1 MAHEASPGYAYGQ
14 LERALRTTAS
24 TKDGATRRRARAKAG
39 RWQEVLAGMADGT
52 LEIGSR
58 TPVADTP
65 AWVTLEVAHGGFA
78 TGRYLAEVPV
88 RPDELALVPAG
99 APGTTER
106 ERLNLW
112 FLTDAGLAGLRA
124 ALATEAYRV
133 EVPEDAA
140 LPVVAWLLGHGHA
153 EAALDL
159 VAELRP
165 LLHRLRL
172 APPPG
177 AAPKPAGALVR
188 LSTVGEVRTGL
199 ATATPRPPITAML
212 ETLRVWHPLFDRLVA
227 LWAETVDGDLPRL
240 AGSTADRNST
250 RPADS
255 TADGSPPQLP
265 HPTADRDLPHPTD
278 DRNPPRPACSGVTG
292 GWPCRIWPDG
302 WARRRAQ
309 WLADYATASAQHT
322 ASTAH
327 AHPKGNFARLHRAL
341 LACEH
346 DSAGLTGRDVGWI
359 RRALANTVTKHG
371 APGSERR
378 AALRS
383 VQAEVAARPTHAEL
397 AAVLAGRLDGY
408 PADSGLPALDPI
420 GGETEAGHAI
430 PAHLVAKA
438 ARALEAPIEELVA
451 RGVITSA
458 DVLATVLPQITAQL
472 LAANFEDES
481 LAALYAQ
488 AYAAFRRRRG
498 LLLLDLEHQVRFD
511 ELPWVRAL
519 EPFRVRRPDAARAA
533 RQTLSQTVLLALG
546 SFPQAILPNT
556 LVRELGALAKQA
568 GLPMPLVEEVAAD
581 IFMGTFTAKW
591 RTAAEITS
599 RVMAGT
605 LYARYYD
612 LPAWPPP
619 EAPRSR
625 WSRAL
630 GKRTAD
636 DFAAVCTAR
645 AAEARTG
652 GRRGFVAANGT
663 VLEQSQ
669 ILTTHNL
676 AVLVE
681 TLGLRARLREAG
693 PDLAAEVFTSVVR
706 RLAMR
711 VSDRHE
717 GLQRIKNVA
726 YAWRQAIFFLSF
738 CTPADQQGAVDRLG
752 ELVTEAGLDDRFGP
766 AVTGLAH
773 AVAGGRF
780 TTDGQVEGGPG
791 RRLLGWTTGPHW
803 CLPETR

>member
-14 LERALRTTAS
+14 LERALRTAAS
-24 TKDGATRRRARAKAG
+24 AKDGATRRRARAKAG
-39 RWQEVLAGMADGT
+39 RWQEVLTGMADGT
-52 LEIGSR
+52 LKIGSH

-88 RPDELALVPAG
+88 RPDEAAAVPPG

-112 FLTDAGLAGLRA
+112 SLTDAGLAALRA

-140 LPVVAWLLGHGHA
+140 FLVVAWLLDHGHA

-177 AAPKPAGALVR
+177 AAPRPPGALVR
-188 LSTVGEVRTGL
+188 LSTVGEVRAGM
-199 ATATPRPPITAML
+199 AAATPRPPIAAML
-212 ETLRVWHPLFDRLVA
+212 ETLRVWNPLFDRLVA

-240 AGSTADRNST
+240 ADSTTDSNQPRPTDGNPR

-255 TADGSPPQLP
+255 GIPGGG
-265 HPTADRDLPHPTD
+265 
-278 DRNPPRPACSGVTG
+278 PPRPTGSGVTG
-292 GWPCRIWPDG
+292 GWPCRVWPAG
-302 WARRRAQ
+302 WAQRRAQ
-309 WLADYATASAQHT
+309 WLADYATASARHT

-327 AHPKGNFARLHRAL
+327 VHPKGNFARLHRAL

-346 DSAGLTGRDVGWI
+346 DSARLTGRDVGWV

-397 AAVLAGRLDGY
+397 AAVLAGRLDRY
-408 PADSGLPALDPI
+408 PADGGLPALDPVAA
-420 GGETEAGHAI
+420 ETEAGHAI

-451 RGVITSA
+451 RGVITSG

-472 LAANFEDES
+472 LAANFEDEA

-519 EPFRVRRPDAARAA
+519 EPFRVRRPDSARAA

-612 LPAWPPP
+612 LPAWPSP

-625 WSRAL
+625 WSRAM

-645 AAEARTG
+645 ATEARTG

-681 TLGLRARLREAG
+681 TLGLRPRLREAG
-693 PDLAAEVFTSVVR
+693 PDLAAEVFTWVVR
-706 RLAMR
+706 RVAMR
-711 VSDRHE
+711 VSHHHE

-738 CTPADQQGAVDRLG
+738 CAPADQQAAVDRLG
-752 ELVTEAGLDDRFGP
+752 ERVREAGLEDRFGP

-773 AVAGGRF
+773 VVAGGRF
-780 TTDGQVEGGPG
+780 TTDGRPETGPG
-791 RRLLGWTTGPHW
+791 RRLLGWTTGTHW
-803 CLPETR
+803 CLPESP